1 MAKRLER
8 NPEIS
13 VILPCRNEEKALPS
27 CLKLIK
33 EVIKRH
39 NLDAEII
46 VSDSSSDKSPEIAK
60 KEGVRL
66 VKHDKEGYGIAYL
79 EGFNAARGK
88 YLFMADADGSYDF
101 NEIPKFVQYLR
112 EGYDFVI
119 GDRFG
124 GKMESAA
131 MPFLHKY
138 LGNPMLSGILRLFYG
153 TRIHDCHCGMRAITR
168 EAVRKL
174 NLRTTG
180 MEFASEMIV
189 KALKAKLRVKEIPI
203 DYHEREGESKLNSFK
218 DGWRHLRFMLLYS
231 PLFLFFIPGLILLL
245 LGAELMLWFYFG
257 SPEIGSIKLD
267 YHPMFLG
274 GLFLIL
280 GYQLV
285 FFALFAKTYAATHL
299 GDEGHFIDRVCKYIT
314 IEKASI
320 AGILVLLSGLFIYA
334 WIFVKWLDSSFG
346 ALNEV
351 KSSIIALILV
361 VLGAQTVF
369 SSFMLS
375 MLGIKEK

>member
-1 MAKRLER
+1 MAKRLEKE
-8 NPEIS
+8 PEIS
-13 VILPCRNEEKALPS
+13 IILPCRNEEKALSS

-33 EVIKRH
+33 EVIREHK
-39 NLDAEII
+39 LDAEII
-46 VSDSSSDKSPEIAK
+46 VSDSSSDKSPEIARR
-60 KEGVRL
+60 EGVRL

-79 EGFNAARGK
+79 EGFNAAKGK

-101 NEIPKFVQYLR
+101 NEIPKFLKYLR

-124 GKMESAA
+124 GKMDSSA

-138 LGNPMLSGILRLFYG
+138 VGNPLLSGILRLFYG
-153 TRIHDCHCGMRAITR
+153 AKVNDCHCGMRAISR
-168 EAVRKL
+168 EALGKL

-180 MEFASEMIV
+180 MEFASEMII
-189 KALKAKLRVKEIPI
+189 KALKAKLKIKEVPI
-203 DYHEREGESKLNSFK
+203 DYHERKGSSKLKSFR

-231 PLFLFFIPGLILLL
+231 PLFLFFIPGLVLLL
-245 LGAELMLWFYFG
+245 LGAELLLWFYFG
-257 SPEIGSIKLD
+257 SPEIGGIKFD

-285 FFALFAKTYAATHL
+285 FFAMFAKTYAVTHL
-299 GDEGHFIDRVCKYIT
+299 GDEGKFIDRICRYIT

-320 AGILVLLSGLFIYA
+320 FGILVLLSGAFIYG
-334 WIFVKWLDSSFG
+334 WIFAKWLNSGFG
-346 ALNEV
+346 ALNEI
-351 KSSIIALILV
+351 KNSIVALILI
-361 VLGAQTVF
+361 VLGVQTVF

>member
-1 MAKRLER
+1 MAKKLER
-8 NPEIS
+8 EPEIS
-13 VILPCRNEEKALPS
+13 IILPCRNEEKALPS

-33 EVIKRH
+33 EVIKR
-39 NLDAEII
+39 NKLDAEII
-46 VSDSSSDKSPEIAK
+46 VSDSSTDKSPEIAI
-60 KEGVRL
+60 KEKVRL

-79 EGFNAARGK
+79 EGFNAAKGK

-101 NEIPKFVQYLR
+101 NEIPKFVKYLR

-124 GKMESAA
+124 GKMDSSA

-138 LGNPMLSGILRLFYG
+138 LGNPVLSGILRLFYG
-153 TRIHDCHCGMRAITR
+153 TKINDCHCGMRAISR
-168 EAVRKL
+168 EALEKL

-180 MEFASEMIV
+180 MEFASEMII
-189 KALKAKLRVKEIPI
+189 KALKAKLKIKEVSI
-203 DYHEREGESKLNSFK
+203 DYHERKGDSKLKSFR

-231 PLFLFFIPGLILLL
+231 PIFLFFVPGMILFLLGLEMLLL
-245 LGAELMLWFYFG
+245 FYFG
-257 SPEIGSIKLD
+257 SLEIFGVRFD
-267 YHPMFLG
+267 YHPMFFA
-274 GLFLIL
+274 GLLIIL

-285 FFALFAKTYAATHL
+285 FFSLFAKTYAVTHL
-299 GDEGHFIDRVCKYIT
+299 GDDWRFMDRVCKYIT

-320 AGILVLLSGLFIYA
+320 FGILVLLAGAFVYG
-334 WIFVKWLDSSFG
+334 WIFAKWFNSGFG

-351 KSSIIALILV
+351 KNSIIALVLI